1 VDARVTGGAL
11 AKTRIDQIV
20 GGKRQYLARIL
31 ASERTCSVVT
41 FQAQGEN
48 RRAPE

>member
-1 VDARVTGGAL
+1 MR
-11 AKTRIDQIV
+11 
-20 GGKRQYLARIL
+20 GKRQYLARIL
-31 ASERTCSVVT
+31 ASESARSVVT